1 VANALAVQEVLRRR
15 VTTVTDV
22 VIVGAGFAGMTAARE
37 LGMLGHDVTVLE
49 ARDRLGGRTWTEER
63 LGRKLEMGG
72 TWVHWVQPFVWAEVV
87 RYGLQVTQSPEPQ
100 RCAWLVDGERRI
112 GTPDELWR
120 LVSDGMTPLMADAR
134 ERFPRP
140 YEPLTADVLDID
152 GLTIADRL
160 EQLNLDPERKAVQ
173 DGMWATNFNGPTE
186 EGALTQGLRWC
197 ALAMGD
203 WELMFEACATY
214 RLAGGMK
221 SLVEAIAR
229 DAGTADVRLN
239 SPVEAIERS
248 GAGWTAIT
256 RDGDQIDAAQ
266 VIVTT
271 PLNALP
277 AIEFRPALSVG
288 KQQAAREKLASQ
300 GMKVWMRVRGRM
312 EPMIALAP
320 GDHPLTLVQYEY
332 EVDGDSLLV
341 GFGPR
346 AGALDPNDADAVRAA
361 LRPMLPDAHV
371 VEVTGHDWMADE
383 FSQATWPM
391 MRPNQLTRYLAELQR
406 PEDGL
411 HLAGSDYANGWAG
424 FVDGAIESGI
434 TTARRVAAALRTET
448 VERSTTVPAART

>member
-37 LGMLGHDVTVLE
+37 LAMLGHDVTVLE

-100 RCAWLVDGERRI
+100 QCAWLVDGERRI

-120 LVSDGMTPLMADAR
+120 LISDGR

-140 YEPLTADVLDID
+140 YEPRTSHVSDID
-152 GLTIADRL
+152 DLTIADRL
-160 EQLNLDPERKAVQ
+160 AQLDLDAERKAVQ
-173 DGMWATNFNGPTE
+173 DGMWATNFNGPTQD
-186 EGALTQGLRWC
+186 GALTQALRWC

-214 RLAGGMK
+214 KLAGGMK
-221 SLVEAIAR
+221 SLIEAIAR
-229 DAGTADVRLN
+229 DAGTADVGLN
-239 SPVEAIERS
+239 SPVAGIERS
-248 GAGWTAIT
+248 DAGWTAIT
-256 RDGDQIDAAQ
+256 HDGDQIDAAQ

-271 PLNALP
+271 PLNALST
-277 AIEFRPALSVG
+277 IEFRPALSAV
-288 KQQAAREKLASQ
+288 KQRAAREKLASQ
-300 GMKVWMRVRGRM
+300 GVKVWMRVRGRM
-312 EPMIALAP
+312 DPVIALAP

-346 AGALDPNDADAVRAA
+346 AAALDPNDADAVRAA

-371 VEVTGHDWMADE
+371 LAVTGHDWMADE

-434 TTARRVAAALRTET
+434 TTARRVAAALRTEA
-448 VERSTTVPAART
+448 VDPSTPVPAARA